1 MEQLALDSDNIGTDY
16 QALLEMRVRHHEV
29 YQEIL
34 NFSRSQY
41 PGVRV
46 DPTSTYDP
54 MNATSPSTAHDPTN
68 VAGPSTAHDPT
79 NAAGPSTAYTPD
91 FAYTP
96 SDDIGA
102 NVHTPAT
109 AYTPD
114 FAYTLSDDIG
124 PNVAGPSTFHP
135 GMRPYYSVSPIP
147 FEDLDLST
155 PIEMRHDI
163 PRRNRRR
170 RGYGIGGHY

>member
-16 QALLEMRVRHHEV
+16 ESLLEMRIRHREV
-29 YQEIL
+29 YQQIL
-34 NFSRSQY
+34 NFSRSRY

-46 DPTSTYDP
+46 GPTSTYDP
-54 MNATSPSTAHDPTN
+54 MNAAGPSTAHDPTN
-68 VAGPSTAHDPT
+68 VAGPSTAHDSM
-79 NAAGPSTAYTPD
+79 NAAGPSTAYTPN

-102 NVHTPAT
+102 NVAGPSTT
-109 AYTPD
+109 YTPD
-114 FAYTLSDDIG
+114 FAYTLPDDIG
-124 PNVAGPSTFHP
+124 ANVAGPSTFHP
-135 GMRPYYSVSPIP
+135 CMRPHYPVSPIP

-163 PRRNRRR
+163 PRPNRRR
-170 RGYGIGGHY
+170 